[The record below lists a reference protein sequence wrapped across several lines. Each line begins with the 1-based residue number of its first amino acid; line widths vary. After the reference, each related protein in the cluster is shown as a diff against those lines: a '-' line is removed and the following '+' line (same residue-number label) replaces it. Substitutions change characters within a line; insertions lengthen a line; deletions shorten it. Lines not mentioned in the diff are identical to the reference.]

1 MLVPGTSSF
10 SGRRWVWPTVL
21 ATMLALAG
29 CERTV
34 SVQTGY
40 RGTGMTLVYDG
51 QAVARD
57 GPIHQVPEPEPT
69 DPPEPD
75 SPTVNEIFKN
85 VKVLND
91 LTALEF
97 SRLMQAMTVWVAPD
111 DGCEYCHNPR
121 KLDSDEKY
129 PKVVAR
135 RMLQMTREVNTKWKS
150 HVADTGVTCWTCH
163 RGQPVPTGIWF
174 QNSGPKT
181 PSRLIGERAGQSLP
195 GLSVNGNSSLPIDP
209 LSTFLLAADTIR
221 VQGLTPLQTGNRHS
235 IKETEW
241 TYSLMIYMSK
251 SLGVNCNFCHNT
263 RALANWA
270 QSPAPR
276 ATAWHGI
283 RMVRTLNNEFLVPLT
298 PVFPPNRLGPEG
310 DGPKLACL
318 TCHKGA
324 NRPLYG
330 VSMLG
335 DYPEL
340 KGAFGPRPEIG
351 GLPYPE
357 GTAPAAGAPAKP

>member
-1 MLVPGTSSF
+1 MP
-10 SGRRWVWPTVL
+10 SGHSAWLTVVLLCAVTLL
-21 ATMLALAG
+21 AA

-34 SVQTGY
+34 SVQSGF
-40 RGTGMTLVYDG
+40 RGTGMVLVYDAE
-51 QAVARD
+51 AVARD
-57 GPIHQVPEPEPT
+57 EPIHQVPEPEPV

-75 SPTVNEIFKN
+75 SPTVNELFKN

-97 SRLMQAMTVWVAPD
+97 SRLMQALTTWVSPD
-111 DGCEYCHNPR
+111 DGCDYCHNPR
-121 KLDSDEKY
+121 NLASDEKY

-135 RMLQMTREVNTKWKS
+135 RMLQMTREINTNWKA

-174 QNSGPKT
+174 VNSGPRA
-181 PSRLIGERAGQSLP
+181 PAASMGNRAGQSLP
-195 GLSVNGNSSLPIDP
+195 GLSVNGNSSLPFDP
-209 LSTFLLAADTIR
+209 LSTFLLSDDTIR
-221 VQGLTPLQTGNRHS
+221 VQGLTALPNDNRHS
-235 IKETEW
+235 IKQTEW

-251 SLGVNCNFCHNT
+251 SLGVNCTFCHNT

-270 QSPAPR
+270 QSPVPR
-276 ATAWHGI
+276 VAAWHGI
-283 RMVRTLNNEFLVPLT
+283 RMVRTLNNDYLVPLT
-298 PVFPPNRLGPEG
+298 SVFPPNRLGPEG
-310 DGPKLACL
+310 DGPKLACM

-324 NRPLYG
+324 YRPLFG
-330 VSMLG
+330 VTMLN

-340 KGAFGPRPEIG
+340 RGAFGPRPEIG

-357 GTAPAAGAPAKP
+357 GTAPPAGDKPKP